1 MAVTVSAASQQPIE
15 NGAGLWL
22 RLLTMWHAVVG
33 LAGLAG
39 VWAVWQVF
47 PPETPPWQRILLSI
61 ILLLT
66 ALASAWAIPLIMR
79 RQHRG
84 RMISLVVNY
93 LWFLICFF
101 GALHVLGVFTGLNA
115 LANTFGRGIPFL
127 LVGFVGYL
135 VSAFGDRYE
144 NKPAQQ
150 RLFQRIGQIIMAVAG
165 VIFLFAVDTLSGVLA
180 ILSRYNSPLPFALTI
195 GAVLFGVMIWAMWR
209 KTSAEAMGANN
220 AHEETLSGYLFLS
233 PNLLGFLIFFAGPLL
248 FSLYISFTNS
258 DAVRPAEWVGLQN
271 YAKVLNIRV
280 AQLASPD
287 QPFEQVMNVKV
298 YDELGRFGV
307 LGQNIVIGAEDKLFW
322 ISLRNTFLFVLLA
335 VPLSVIPALFLANLL
350 NSKLPGM
357 KLYRAIYFI
366 PSIAAVVGI
375 ALIWQ
380 LLFNAT
386 IGYINY
392 GITVVIT
399 SINDLLGTAIAD
411 PQIRWLSDSK
421 TALLSL
427 VIIVVW
433 QTMGFNTVLFTAGLQ
448 NIPKDLY
455 EAAMVDG
462 SGRWTTFWKITLPM
476 LAPTTFFVVTT
487 TTIQAMQVFDH
498 VFILI
503 NPPAGPNNS
512 TLTMV
517 LYLYQKGFQR
527 FEQGYAAAIA
537 WVLFIIIFGVTLVQ
551 FQRQRA
557 SAYDS

>member
-1 MAVTVSAASQQPIE
+1 MTATASVASGQTIE
-15 NGAGLWL
+15 NGAGFWL
-22 RLLTMWHAVVG
+22 RLLTLWHALLG
-33 LAGLAG
+33 AAGLAG
-39 VWAVWQVF
+39 VWVVWQTL
-47 PPETPPWQRILLSI
+47 PAETPLWQRILLSA
-61 ILLLT
+61 ILILT
-66 ALASAWAIPLIMR
+66 ALASAWAIPQIMQ

-84 RMISLVVNY
+84 RVISLVVNY

-127 LVGFVGYL
+127 LAGFVGYL

-144 NKPAQQ
+144 DKPAQQ
-150 RLFQRIGQIIMAVAG
+150 RLFQRIGQIIMAIAG
-165 VIFLFAVDTLSGVLA
+165 VLFLFAVDLVSGVLA
-180 ILSRYNSPLPFALTI
+180 IMSRYNSPLPFALTI
-195 GAVLFGVMIWAMWR
+195 GAIFFGVMIWAMWR
-209 KTSAEAMGANN
+209 QASAEAMGANN

-248 FSLYISFTNS
+248 FSLYISFTDS
-258 DAVRPAEWVGLQN
+258 DAVRPANWIGLQN

-280 AQLASPD
+280 AQLASPT

-298 YDELGRFGV
+298 YDELGRFGL

-399 SINDLLGTAIAD
+399 SINDLLGTVIAD

-537 WVLFIIIFGVTLVQ
+537 WVLFILIFGVTLIQ

>member
-1 MAVTVSAASQQPIE
+1 MT
-15 NGAGLWL
+15 LWL
-22 RLLTMWHAVVG
+22 RLLAIWHAVVG
-33 LAGLAG
+33 VAGLAG
-39 VWAVWQVF
+39 VFALWQMA
-47 PPETPPWQRILLSI
+47 PEMPTWQRILVTV
-61 ILLLT
+61 ILVLT
-66 ALASAWAIPLIMR
+66 ALASGGAIPFIMQR
-79 RQHRG
+79 EHRG
-84 RMISLVVNY
+84 RTLSLVVNY
-93 LWFLICFF
+93 LWFLVCFF

-115 LANTFGRGIPFL
+115 LANTFGQGIPYL
-127 LVGFVGYL
+127 LAGGVGYL
-135 VSAFGDRYE
+135 ISAFGDRYE
-144 NKPAQQ
+144 NNPARQ
-150 RLFQRIGQIIMAVAG
+150 RLFRRIGQIIMLVAAAV
-165 VIFLFAVDTLSGVLA
+165 FLFAIDTLGGLLA
-180 ILSRYNSPLPFALTI
+180 IVQRYDNWLPFALTL
-195 GAVLFGVMIWAMWR
+195 GAALFGVMIWAMWR
-209 KTSAEAMGANN
+209 QPSADAMGANN
-220 AHEETLSGYLFLS
+220 SHEETLSGYLFLS

-248 FSLYISFTNS
+248 FSLYISFTDS
-258 DAVRPAEWVGLQN
+258 DAVRPAHWVGLDN
-271 YAKVLNIRV
+271 YAKVLNIRI
-280 AQLASPD
+280 AQLAAPG
-287 QPFEQVMNVKV
+287 QPFEEVMNVKI
-298 YDELGRFGV
+298 YSELARV
-307 LGQNIVIGAEDKLFW
+307 NLLGQNVVIGAEDKLFW
-322 ISLRNTFLFVLLA
+322 LSLRNTFLFVLLA

-392 GITVVIT
+392 AITLVVNFLNGIF
-399 SINDLLGTAIAD
+399 GGAIAD

-517 LYLYQKGFQR
+517 LYLYQQGFQR
-527 FEQGYAAAIA
+527 FQQGYAAAIA
-537 WVLFIIIFGVTLVQ
+537 WVLFILIFGVTLVQ

-557 SAYDS
+557 SAYEG